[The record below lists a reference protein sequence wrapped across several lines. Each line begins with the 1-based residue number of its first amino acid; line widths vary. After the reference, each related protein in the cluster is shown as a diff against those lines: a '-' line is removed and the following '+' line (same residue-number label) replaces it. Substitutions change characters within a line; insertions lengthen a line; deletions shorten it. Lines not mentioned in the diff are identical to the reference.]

1 MYKYIYVH
9 SVYINIYVYTYI
21 TNELDIVMQK
31 IKKNNLSSQ
40 GLSHDWNSRLHL
52 KKRKGGER
60 RESRGGKTGGREAV
74 EQNETQQ
81 DTSIKID
88 T

>member
-9 SVYINIYVYTYI
+9 SMYINIYVYTYI

-40 GLSHDWNSRLHL
+40 GLS
-52 KKRKGGER
+52 
-60 RESRGGKTGGREAV
+60 
-74 EQNETQQ
+74 Q
-81 DTSIKID
+81 D
-88 T
+88 